1 MRLFSVGC
9 VCVFALGLLG
19 LVQSF
24 GEMGG
29 GYGYGGYT
37 FGKQPQGVTYHF
49 HQYYPRSR
57 VNIFSYLIYFFLF
70 ILIINLLFPNNSKG
84 KKDMDGDHYSKEENH
99 DSYDMYADPYPTGDP
114 YGDTASHDSYAMY
127 ADPYPTGDSYDPYGD
142 TTYDGPHW
150 VVVPHGVDYR
160 R

>member
-37 FGKQPQGVTYHF
+37 FGKQPQV
-49 HQYYPRSR
+49 
-57 VNIFSYLIYFFLF
+57 FLF